1 MHVHRSEVGS
11 AEAAQGH
18 RSPWH
23 KQALIW
29 AEQDRTGRS
38 LKHKNYERC
47 SLLQTPR
54 TSPIAVSQ
62 SWLTTS
68 TVDFTCIDFMSW
80 SKAKDD
86 LVINLPFLQSRFQ
99 GTITLLEMTLK
110 SWVIISHFSSKITQ
124 NSPQN
129 YHSRSPVPLHK
140 SHVNLG
146 WSSCSSQHYF
156 SLNRRYIP
164 DCPSSPILVSLLLPC
179 HSFGDCVRQISHADA
194 ESLIFLDYEAIVCL
208 QPFPEVA
215 LPPLTGYKT
224 HPKIPGK

>member
-1 MHVHRSEVGS
+1 MTTANIPSTAMHVHRSEVGS

-99 GTITLLEMTLK
+99 GTLTVLEMTLPQK
-110 SWVIISHFSSKITQ
+110 LSNNFPFLLKNHPKLSTKLPFTISSITQISCKLGVIIMFL
-124 NSPQN
+124 PA
-129 YHSRSPVPLHK
+129 
-140 SHVNLG
+140 
-146 WSSCSSQHYF
+146 
-156 SLNRRYIP
+156 
-164 DCPSSPILVSLLLPC
+164 LLLC
-179 HSFGDCVRQISHADA
+179 
-194 ESLIFLDYEAIVCL
+194 
-208 QPFPEVA
+208 
-215 LPPLTGYKT
+215 
-224 HPKIPGK
+224 